1 MSDDLNDD
9 APETPVSASETPADG
24 SAELHEAPGTMVL
37 TLIFLLTFAIYFFAN
52 WKALSD
58 VWPVR

>member
-1 MSDDLNDD
+1 MSDELSGD
-9 APETPVSASETPADG
+9 APVEA
-24 SAELHEAPGTMVL
+24 AESPTSPGEAEVHDAPGTLVL
-37 TLIFLLTFAIYFFAN
+37 TLIFLATFAIYFFAN